1 MNKLSNIAPLAILVV
16 IISIT
21 LAPLSTH
28 GGGIGWH
35 SLRMAKSFALFSTG
49 AWISEFLRNR
59 LNRKRIIAIIVTAV
73 LCILQYLAVEI
84 LFYISEGEP
93 YEWRY
98 IAMIA
103 KWIYFTSFI
112 LLGMVINASWSKKL
126 VDPCDVEVVAYPF
139 RSPVLT
145 HVRHINN
152 KAFLKN
158 CLMVLICFALYLV
171 LKRFPEKFYYAT
183 SEEVR
188 LASRTIAIFPWCG
201 TLIYLYRCCTSNT
214 VISLTNKY
222 PKITQSL
229 TSMLPAAILIMI
241 PMCNLRSIFWW
252 DGLIF
257 YPVCLVVI
265 GFAIRFVVCM
275 YKVLT
280 TKDFGWKYVFLG
292 YK

>member
-1 MNKLSNIAPLAILVV
+1 MKKLTNIAPLAILLV

-35 SLRMAKSFALFSTG
+35 SLMMAKSFAMFCTG
-49 AWISEFLRNR
+49 AWISESLRNR
-59 LNRKRIIAIIVTAV
+59 LNRKRIIAILMIAG

-84 LFYISEGEP
+84 FFYISKGDP
-93 YEWRY
+93 FEWRN
-98 IAMIA
+98 IAIIA
-103 KWIYFTSFI
+103 KWIYFTAFI
-112 LLGMVINASWSKKL
+112 LLGVVMNASWSKKL
-126 VDPCDVEVVAYPF
+126 VDPCDVEIVAYPF

-158 CLMVLICFALYLV
+158 CLMVLICFAFYLV

>member
-35 SLRMAKSFALFSTG
+35 SLRMAKSFALFCTG

-84 LFYISEGEP
+84 SFYISEGEP

-126 VDPCDVEVVAYPF
+126 VDSCDVEVVAYPF

-145 HVRHINN
+145 HVRHLNN
-152 KAFLKN
+152 KVFLKN
-158 CLMVLICFALYLV
+158 CVMALICFVFYLM

-183 SEEVR
+183 SEGVR
-188 LASRTIAIFPWCG
+188 LALRTIAIIPWCG

-214 VISLTNKY
+214 VINLTNKY
-222 PKITQSL
+222 PKITGSL

-241 PMCNLRSIFWW
+241 SMHHLASNFWW
-252 DGLIF
+252 EDMIL
-257 YPVCLVVI
+257 YPVCLVVL
-265 GFAIRFVVCM
+265 GVFIRFVVYLC
-275 YKVLT
+275 KILT
-280 TKDFGWKYVFLG
+280 TKEFSWKYVFLG